1 MSGMGC
7 LEPVDAV
14 SIGRTGGAD
23 GGMCLF
29 AEGSEPPRGGLKVR
43 FRSRVN
49 LAMYMELVG
58 LDAVRFLPGDLA
70 RGIIDSPTSIDAAK
84 HWYELGD
91 AIGVGAAVSGGY
103 VDMFVEGARRDPD
116 LIPAALTGI
125 ADSDRGMRV
134 RAAAR
139 AFHLDTDV
147 PVELIEEDL
156 RDALHMTGERMGEW
170 TLWSLIVGDPNDDDP
185 RMLIGA
191 RPMLIAEP
199 SVTREAGEALVA
211 ALRGGEDSWATT
223 PSDDDVAAFNRRV
236 QAEAVE
242 RLHGLRDTY
251 PTTWPEP
258 YLAATDP
265 DRQDEADEA
274 MPAGLDGQTANAI
287 RDWRA
292 AMGRDDWNGVIDAHE
307 RFKYHRHG
315 SLPSSIVNDTY
326 HARWGAEAAVT
337 TPTLLPARR
346 VNIISGTT
354 PMAPGLADY
363 RAYGISAITTGGATV
378 TGREAALR
386 YAANILRDPTN
397 LRYASPEY
405 TNAAFNTDANA
416 LIQEATGDA
425 DDPKWQA
432 LAAILA
438 AILRRT
444 EGRRSQG
451 YDPNPYTRE
460 PQPRTSLTQQ
470 A

>member
-1 MSGMGC
+1 MW
-7 LEPVDAV
+7 
-14 SIGRTGGAD
+14 
-23 GGMCLF
+23 LF

-43 FRSRVN
+43 FRSRVD

-70 RGIIDSPTSIDAAK
+70 RGILDSPTSIDATSN
-84 HWYELGD
+84 WCELED
-91 AIGVGAAVSGGY
+91 AIGTGAAVLGGY
-103 VDMFVEGARRDPD
+103 EDMFIEGVGRDPD

-139 AFHLDTDV
+139 AFRLDTDV

-156 RDALHMTGERMGEW
+156 RDALHMTGKNLGEGM
-170 TLWSLIVGDPNDDDP
+170 LWDIIIGSPNKDDP
-185 RMLIGA
+185 LMLTGA
-191 RPMLIAEP
+191 SYMLIADP
-199 SVTREAGEALVA
+199 SSMREAGEALVT
-211 ALRGGEDSWATT
+211 ALRSGGGSRATT
-223 PSDDDVAAFNRRV
+223 PSDVDVAAFNQRV

-251 PTTWPEP
+251 PTAWPDR

-287 RDWRA
+287 RDWRV
-292 AMGRDDWNGVIDAHE
+292 AMDRDDWNGVIDAHE

-363 RAYGISAITTGGATV
+363 RTYGISAITTGGDTV
-378 TGREAALR
+378 TGTEAALR
-386 YAANILRDPTN
+386 YAANILRDPAN
-397 LRYASPEY
+397 LRYASPKY

-416 LIQEATGDA
+416 LIQEATGDTT
-425 DDPKWQA
+425 DPRWQA

-444 EGRRSQG
+444 EDRRSKG
-451 YDPNPYTRE
+451 HDPNPYTHE
-460 PQPRTSLTQQ
+460 PQPRTSLTRQS
-470 A
+470 